1 MITGAVSHHSN
12 NRWSEG
18 LNSRQHSP
26 GSLKEGLTTE
36 AAQGKGTPEEIT
48 VVVMEAET
56 EEEEDSDNTCKEA
69 MN

>member
-1 MITGAVSHHSN
+1 M
-12 NRWSEG
+12 
-18 LNSRQHSP
+18 NSRQHSP

-48 VVVMEAET
+48 VVMEAET